1 MCAVN
6 AAVHIL
12 ECKISIVNDIQI
24 CCILIKIRREEYGTT
39 VIDTFDDLPIRA
51 DQEILVFGRVF
62 AFKDIILA
70 FRSQLYIFP
79 VLNSQIL

>member
-62 AFKDIILA
+62 AFKDIIPIAKILFNIFLA
-70 FRSQLYIFP
+70 VKP
-79 VLNSQIL
+79 HTT